1 MPRKADSTDST
12 DGLPERGKPQTG
24 PVEAGIMQ
32 TGRVV
37 KASGLV
43 LLMVLSTVAAPASA
57 QDVVQDPKQ
66 PTPENPHMHLWG
78 TGDLNNCWTHF
89 DRNDSS
95 GSSSEGFGEREFSEG
110 QQVTVD
116 FTCKMQDNLKQ
127 DMYLNPN
134 GTITFEFVVNIDS
147 MDCTDNSECTNLT
160 LTLFKGSMEVA
171 QKVWPVDSVNSGNDV
186 MLQWELQANESIERW
201 NKSIDEPQLRFEYSA
216 PGWTTLDCAFIPGVN
231 CPGYFRLYF
240 SDNQNNDTVEINF
253 PVVNQTL
260 PGAVDDEGGIGGAIS
275 DAVPGFGLVAG
286 IGALALAAV
295 GASRFSREE

>member
-57 QDVVQDPKQ
+57 QEVVQDPKQ
-66 PTPENPHMHLWG
+66 PSVDNPHMHFWG
-78 TGDLNNCWTHF
+78 DNGLNNCWTHF
-89 DRNDSS
+89 DGNDSS
-95 GSSSEGFGEREFSEG
+95 GSASEGYGESEVSSG
-110 QQVTVD
+110 RHD
-116 FTCKMQDNLKQ
+116 IDISCKVQNNFKQ

-134 GTITFEFVVNIDS
+134 GTIELDFAVDIYAPGSCEGANQ
-147 MDCTDNSECTNLT
+147 CENLNVT
-160 LTLFKGSMEVA
+160 IWKGSLEVA
-171 QKVWPVDSVNSGNDV
+171 RQEYAGIDTGNVETSNWKIQVDQN
-186 MLQWELQANESIERW
+186 MTRW
-201 NKSIDEPQLRFEYSA
+201 NKSADEPIIQFTWAGYADSGPLC
-216 PGWTTLDCAFIPGVN
+216 GWLLICDS
-231 CPGYFRLYF
+231 YFRLYY
-240 SDNQNNDTVEINF
+240 SENPDNYSVEMNF

-260 PGAVDDEGGIGGAIS
+260 PGAGGGDEGGIGGAIS
-275 DAVPGFGLVAG
+275 DAVPGFGLIAG

>member
-57 QDVVQDPKQ
+57 QEVAQDPKQ
-66 PTPENPHMHLWG
+66 PSVENPHMHFWG
-78 TGDLNNCWTHF
+78 DSGLNNCWTHF

-95 GSSSEGFGEREFSEG
+95 GSASEGYGESEVSSG
-110 QQVTVD
+110 RHD
-116 FTCKMQDNLKQ
+116 IDISCKIQDNFKQ

-134 GTITFEFVVNIDS
+134 GTIEFDFAVDVYAPGQCNTANP
-147 MDCTDNSECTNLT
+147 CENLNVT
-160 LTLFKGSMEVA
+160 IWKGSMEVA
-171 QKVWPVDSVNSGNDV
+171 RQEYAGIDTGNVETRNLQIDV
-186 MLQWELQANESIERW
+186 TENMTRW
-201 NKSIDEPQLRFEYSA
+201 NKSVDEPIVQFTWVGYADSGLQCVVFLCDS
-216 PGWTTLDCAFIPGVN
+216 
-231 CPGYFRLYF
+231 YFRLYY
-240 SDNQNNDTVEINF
+240 SENPDNYSVEMNF

-260 PGAVDDEGGIGGAIS
+260 PGAGGEDEGGIGGAIS
-275 DAVPGFGLVAG
+275 DAVPGFGLIAG
-286 IGALALAAV
+286 ISALALAAV